1 MVTLTQLSQV
11 SSINL
16 GFLAGNTSHC
26 HRKTSYLRIS
36 RKNGRWFRLFSGTSA
51 QLQDWDCS
59 HDSRKIA
66 PSITPVD
73 EKPKKLFKKEH
84 HLWMK
89 RDSAGSSQKALNLVR
104 IVSRVSNE
112 KEAIYVALDEWAA
125 WETEFPVIAAA
136 KALGILRKRRRWL
149 RVIQVSKWL
158 LSKGQVLTMGTYDTL
173 LLAFDMDGRVDEAET
188 IWNMILHTY
197 TRSISKRLFSR
208 MMSLYDHH
216 HIPDKLLEVFADM
229 EELGVKPDQDS
240 VRRVA
245 RAFQQLGEEEKQK
258 QVLQKY
264 GLKLKYIHFNG
275 ERVRI
280 KAGENWDE

>member
-66 PSITPVD
+66 PLITPVD

-149 RVIQVSKWL
+149 RVIQV
-158 LSKGQVLTMGTYDTL
+158 
-173 LLAFDMDGRVDEAET
+173 
-188 IWNMILHTY
+188 
-197 TRSISKRLFSR
+197 
-208 MMSLYDHH
+208 
-216 HIPDKLLEVFADM
+216 FADM